1 MPSIP
6 GSPVT
11 ARAPASGGY
20 TGALAVL
27 ASIFFMWGFTTV
39 LNDILVPHLKAVFS
53 LNYTQSLLIQFVFY
67 FAYFAMSLP
76 WAKLLERIGYKMSVV
91 GGLVVMAAGALC
103 FIPAA
108 MLTSYGVFLLALF
121 VLASGITL
129 LQVAANP
136 YVAVIGPEKSASGR
150 LNLVQAFNSMG
161 TMFAPL
167 FGGFLILGRSVTGTA
182 TGGAAATAAQKVAD
196 AKLVEL
202 PYFAIAAVLVI
213 IALIIWKIR
222 LPDVSS
228 ENRREAKAL
237 RQTRSLW
244 KHRNLV
250 WGVPA
255 IFIYL
260 IAEIGVG
267 SLLVN
272 YISLPSIGNMSH
284 AEASSHY
291 LFLFWGGAMVG
302 RFVGA
307 GLMQKY
313 RPEILLAL
321 VSIAAFALIMI
332 SVLTTGHLAM
342 WTIILV
348 GLCNSIMFPTIFT
361 LGIKGLGPLTEEAS
375 GLLIMAIAGGAL
387 SDLQGVIAD
396 HYSLQISF
404 LLPAVCYLYVL
415 FYALWGSKPT
425 HAETELAITG

>member
-1 MPSIP
+1 
-6 GSPVT
+6 
-11 ARAPASGGY
+11 
-20 TGALAVL
+20 
-27 ASIFFMWGFTTV
+27 
-39 LNDILVPHLKAVFS
+39 
-53 LNYTQSLLIQFVFY
+53 
-67 FAYFAMSLP
+67 
-76 WAKLLERIGYKMSVV
+76 
-91 GGLVVMAAGALC
+91 
-103 FIPAA
+103 
-108 MLTSYGVFLLALF
+108 
-121 VLASGITL
+121 
-129 LQVAANP
+129 
-136 YVAVIGPEKSASGR
+136 
-150 LNLVQAFNSMG
+150 
-161 TMFAPL
+161 
-167 FGGFLILGRSVTGTA
+167 VTGTA
-182 TGGAAATAAQKVAD
+182 TAGAVAATAAQKVAD

-202 PYFAIAAVLVI
+202 PYLAIAVVLVA

-222 LPDVSS
+222 LPDISS
-228 ENRREAKAL
+228 ETRREAKAL

-250 WGVPA
+250 LGVPA

-284 AEASSHY
+284 AEATSSY

-302 RFVGA
+302 RFAGA

-321 VSIAAFALIMI
+321 VSIAAFALVIT

-404 LLPAVCYLYVL
+404 LLPAACYLYVL

-425 HAETELAITG
+425 HAETELSVTG